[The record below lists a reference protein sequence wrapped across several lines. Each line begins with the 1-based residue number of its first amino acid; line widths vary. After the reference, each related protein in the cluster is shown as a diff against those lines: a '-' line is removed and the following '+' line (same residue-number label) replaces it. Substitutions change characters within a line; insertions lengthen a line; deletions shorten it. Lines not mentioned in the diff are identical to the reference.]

1 MGLLNRAKLAV
12 NKKLKKNVTKRNKAL
27 YRTQVSTG
35 DMTKKKYEEL
45 TGEKY

>member
-12 NKKLKKNVTKRNKAL
+12 NNSIKKKVTKRNKAL

-35 DMTKKKYEEL
+35 DISKKKYKEL
-45 TGEKY
+45 TGEDY